1 MRRTVV
7 RDHGNDVLTK
17 YRMESVR
24 VIGRILNYIGLS
36 GDVLGTVVSGI
47 SHFCLRDVAYCVKRR
62 DRGPNDPIDWVADAV
77 SNCGCNT
84 ESGPTAS
91 RDARVP
97 IQSPMY
103 TLIVY
108 DSSYGCDGFLGGGVE
123 FVDGVTVK
131 PERGKYVLFDSHEV
145 RRDIPIDC
153 GRQEVSVVHFY
164 R

>member
-1 MRRTVV
+1 MRRTVTE
-7 RDHGNDVLTK
+7 DHGNDVLTK
-17 YRMESVR
+17 YRLESVR
-24 VIGRILNYIGLS
+24 VIGRIPNYTGLS
-36 GDVLGTVVSGI
+36 GDVLGTIVSEI
-47 SHFCLRDVAYCVKRR
+47 SHFCLRDVAYCVKRH
-62 DRGPNDPIDWVADAV
+62 DCGPNDPIDCVADAV
-77 SNCGCNT
+77 PSCDYNT
-84 ESGPTAS
+84 ESGQAAS
-91 RDARVP
+91 RGARLP

-131 PERGKYVLFDSHEV
+131 PERGKYVLFDSREV

>member
-1 MRRTVV
+1 MRRTVT
-7 RDHGNDVLTK
+7 RAHGNDVLTK
-17 YRMESVR
+17 YRLESAR
-24 VIGRILNYIGLS
+24 AIGCIPNYTGLS
-36 GDVLGTVVSGI
+36 GDALVTFVSEI
-47 SHFCLRDVAYCVKRR
+47 SHFCLRDVAYCVKRH
-62 DRGPNDPIDWVADAV
+62 DRGPNDLVDWVTD
-77 SNCGCNT
+77 SETNIGCNA

-97 IQSPMY
+97 IRPPMY

-123 FVDGVTVK
+123 FADGVTVK
-131 PERGKYVLFDSHEV
+131 PERGKYVLFDSREV
-145 RRDIPIDC
+145 RRDIPIDY